1 MRFVREEGGFSGKTG
16 EERKITLH
24 SGQPATQSFVIWSDE
39 LDLKRP
45 FSQAAALEPHNA
57 CYPRG
62 LVSEFI
68 KLSKIQVRPCIACL
82 GCKADNICKVKD
94 DYPEL
99 AEKVKRAGAVV
110 VGGYTPYGAIDGFTK
125 AFLERLFSLRH
136 QNGLNRGK
144 LAVVVTTG
152 IGRGAPGLEQGSSQI
167 AHASKLEGMEVLSQ
181 LKAVGNPECMVCGY
195 GETCPMSALPWIFG
209 DDVKVTPEKFSQV
222 EDQTKTW
229 QQAQESGQ
237 LIATRLRA
245 RLAM

>member
-1 MRFVREEGGFSGKTG
+1 
-16 EERKITLH
+16 
-24 SGQPATQSFVIWSDE
+24 
-39 LDLKRP
+39 
-45 FSQAAALEPHNA
+45 
-57 CYPRG
+57 
-62 LVSEFI
+62 
-68 KLSKIQVRPCIACL
+68 
-82 GCKADNICKVKD
+82 VKD

-125 AFLERLFSLRH
+125 AFLERLFSLHH

-144 LAVVVTTG
+144 LAVVVTTC
-152 IGRGAPGLEQGSSQI
+152 IGGAPGLEEGSSQI
-167 AHASKLEGMEVLSQ
+167 AHALKLEGMEVLGQ

-209 DDVKVTPEKFSQV
+209 NDIKVTPEKFSQV

-229 QQAQESGQ
+229 QQVQELGQ